1 MWDLDDILED
11 NKNFVGVISS
21 SYTKDEMD
29 MFKEYMRNQF
39 IRSGGLIYVCSRY
52 IKDRCLSFIEKELE
66 DDLKKYMDMNKL
78 VLLDREE
85 YLKDWGIDFNPLLR
99 KVEKAIAKLE
109 GIDPNKKISIFIT
122 VDGYWNKVNKSLFDR
137 LNDLQKEKNIRFIFR
152 YYMEEIDKRITYYI
166 FKEHDLIILDG
177 VDKFEVIEPED
188 LFYGALLSLCQNKV
202 IDYRYNKAV
211 MRNEFFGNI
220 GELVGGIVHDINN
233 LLVSIIGYAQYSMEI
248 EDVDEIR
255 KCLNQINKL
264 AFDGKKFTEKVKCE
278 IRGDKRNSKDI
289 YRFDYIVK
297 NSIDMVKH
305 KFNSYS
311 NSASVNN
318 LELVVDLNS
327 NKHIYADEYELR
339 HSIINIILNGIDA
352 MEDGGIMTIRTYD
365 EGDMVV
371 LEISDTGKGMDEDML
386 DKIFNPYFSTRG
398 SKGTG
403 LGLSIAKRCFEGHK
417 GIIKVESQVGEG
429 TKFTIIL
436 PSADSI
442 DDFEYYEED
451 NCKLMDEVV
460 HG

>member
-109 GIDPNKKISIFIT
+109 GVDPNKKISIFIT

-211 MRNEFFGNI
+211 MRNEFW
-220 GELVGGIVHDINN
+220 
-233 LLVSIIGYAQYSMEI
+233 
-248 EDVDEIR
+248 
-255 KCLNQINKL
+255 
-264 AFDGKKFTEKVKCE
+264 
-278 IRGDKRNSKDI
+278 
-289 YRFDYIVK
+289 
-297 NSIDMVKH
+297 
-305 KFNSYS
+305 
-311 NSASVNN
+311 
-318 LELVVDLNS
+318 
-327 NKHIYADEYELR
+327 
-339 HSIINIILNGIDA
+339 
-352 MEDGGIMTIRTYD
+352 
-365 EGDMVV
+365 
-371 LEISDTGKGMDEDML
+371 
-386 DKIFNPYFSTRG
+386 
-398 SKGTG
+398 
-403 LGLSIAKRCFEGHK
+403 
-417 GIIKVESQVGEG
+417 
-429 TKFTIIL
+429 
-436 PSADSI
+436 
-442 DDFEYYEED
+442 
-451 NCKLMDEVV
+451 
-460 HG
+460 